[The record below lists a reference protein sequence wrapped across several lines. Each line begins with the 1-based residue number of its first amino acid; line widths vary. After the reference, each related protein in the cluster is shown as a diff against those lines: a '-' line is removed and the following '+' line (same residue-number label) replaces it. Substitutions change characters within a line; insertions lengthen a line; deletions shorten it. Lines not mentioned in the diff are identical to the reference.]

1 MSDHNTIQVSYYPGC
16 SLESTGKEY
25 GESIEVMCH
34 KLGVEL
40 IELKGWTCC
49 GASSAGVLLGHEG
62 ATALPALT
70 LKQAAE
76 FDRPLLVPCA
86 ACYNRL
92 KVAVRDLKHEPELA
106 AKLQI
111 TERELAVKIVNPVDL
126 LRDVVGLD
134 RLREMVTVPQTG
146 LKVAAYYGCLL
157 LRPKDMDT
165 YDDPEQPT
173 SFEEVIAA
181 VGAEPVEWWGK
192 MDCCGAGLAGTMQE
206 AAETLVTRIVR
217 MAQAAGADTA
227 ITACQL
233 CHLNLESRQRNLQ
246 FPILYVSDL
255 VALALGATPGELG
268 LGRHLIDVRPLLAAR
283 EQAAATAEH

>member
-1 MSDHNTIQVSYYPGC
+1 MSDTKIAVSYYPGC

-25 GESIEVMCH
+25 AESIEVMCH

-40 IELKGWTCC
+40 VELKGWTCC
-49 GASSAGVLLGHEG
+49 GASSAGVMLGHEG

-76 FDRPLLVPCA
+76 FDRPLLAPCA

-92 KVAVRDLKHEPELA
+92 KVALRDLKREPELA
-106 AKLQI
+106 AKLGI
-111 TERELAVKIVNPVDL
+111 GPKELALKVINPVEL
-126 LRDVVGLD
+126 LRDVIGLD
-134 RLREMVTVPQTG
+134 RLREMVVTPQTG

-157 LRPKDMDT
+157 LRPRDMEP
-165 YDDPEQPT
+165 YDDSEQPT
-173 SFEEVIAA
+173 SIEAVIEA
-181 VGAEPVEWWGK
+181 VGADPVEWYGK

-206 AAETLVTRIVR
+206 ASEDLVTRIVK
-217 MAQAAGADTA
+217 MAKSAGADTA
-227 ITACQL
+227 VTVCQL

-246 FPILYVSDL
+246 FPILYISDL
-255 VALALGATPGELG
+255 VALALGATAGQLG

-283 EQAAATAEH
+283 EQAETPAEH